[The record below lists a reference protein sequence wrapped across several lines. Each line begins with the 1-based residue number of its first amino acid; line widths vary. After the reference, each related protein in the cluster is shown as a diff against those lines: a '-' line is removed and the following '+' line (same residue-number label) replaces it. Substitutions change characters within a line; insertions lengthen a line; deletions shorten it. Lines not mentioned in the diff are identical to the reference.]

1 MTALLP
7 IIIVEAGY
15 ATNVVKL
22 LVKWNS
28 SMKNCELISKFFYH
42 YFISVTT
49 DPLAMLLIK
58 VYFTKCIVAQSITNN
73 RTN

>member
-7 IIIVEAGY
+7 IIIVEVGY

-28 SMKNCELISKFFYH
+28 SMKNCELISNFL
-42 YFISVTT
+42 TT
-49 DPLAMLLIK
+49 IL
-58 VYFTKCIVAQSITNN
+58 YQ
-73 RTN
+73 